1 MVRTAILTSGDGVRL
16 QTILDSMYFNE
27 IPNFELVAVICTE
40 QGAYAMRRA
49 RNAKVPA
56 FAVEPEDFPTK
67 LSYSMAISAKLKD
80 MDVDLVVLAGY
91 KMPLGVIS
99 SQFRNR
105 IIGTFPA
112 LIPACENEKNP
123 VRAVLERGSKL
134 TGATAYFAD
143 VDGNIGPVIMQKA
156 VDIKP
161 GDDERKLTQRII
173 EEAEWKILPAAIIL
187 YCQGRL
193 EIHGDRTVIKEQ

>member
-1 MVRTAILTSGDGVRL
+1 MIRTAVLVSGDGARL

-27 IPNFELVAVICTE
+27 IPNFELTAVICTE
-40 QGAYAMRRA
+40 ADAYAMRRA

-56 FAVEPEDFPTK
+56 FAVEPENFPTK

-80 MDVDLVVLAGY
+80 MDIDLVVLAGY

-112 LIPACENEKNP
+112 LIPACEGEENP
-123 VRAVLERGSKL
+123 VRAVLERGSKV
-134 TGATAYFAD
+134 TGATAYLAD
-143 VDGNIGPVIMQKA
+143 VDGHVGPVILQQA
-156 VDIKP
+156 VNILP
-161 GDDERKLTQRII
+161 GDTERTLAQRIM
-173 EEAEWKILPAAIIL
+173 EEAEWKILPKAIIL
-187 YCQGRL
+187 YCQNRI
-193 EIHGDRTVIKEQ
+193 EIHGGRAVIKEK